1 MPQVTDP
8 NILEQLNNP
17 TTVQTLPPAQSGR
30 SGGVIIT
37 DPTVAA
43 EEERKRAAE
52 ARAAAAEARAA
63 AEFAGEGGKPTEA
76 QNKTSTLLTRIAGGF
91 ADINA
96 VRETNPDAQA
106 EGFGEALA
114 SGLFGEGMI
123 SRGIAGPDR
132 RIVRDA
138 QRDILDAL
146 LTLGTGAA
154 YNAEQLEGQLV
165 SYFPQYNDT
174 PEEIEIK
181 NNRLQR
187 LIESAKVAA
196 GPQWN
201 EVEQAIGPLMPQAA
215 RPSPLETP
223 SGEPRTEVSGTSETF
238 LTPEDLE
245 MQSRLN
251 AAYQSGATLQ
261 ELQAI
266 SAEYNRTFP
275 IASQEALDAARNE
288 GRAIS
293 VQPSGTRSA
302 AGEVL
307 GAVGETPVGAYFA
320 GASNALLSG
329 GMDELAPLLG
339 LDPQTVQA
347 AKEHLREQSPVAS
360 FAGEVTGGAL
370 QLAAGGAALRGAGM
384 GARGLA
390 AAEVAQGAAYGAGE
404 ANDNRLL
411 GAAVGGGGAL
421 VGQQLAQRF
430 LSPQVARIVD
440 NIAAETGAPREAVE
454 QTIADAVEG
463 AAARTDN
470 APLPASAQEEFGQL
484 AQTALGRGRSAQ
496 EAQERLAIMAQVD
509 PEAKAAAE
517 RLGLVLPVD
526 VLSNDARLLTATGL
540 ARSQISSDAQ
550 AAWGQTVSDTLQSVD
565 NTLREI
571 GASPNLAQVSAD
583 VRDRLQSQMGTLER
597 QGAELRRE
605 VDNAINVR
613 DRVEA
618 ENLQAVLAETINDL
632 GGLAEAK
639 KAFSPEEKRLLSMLG
654 EGEAANRPTYARL
667 NQIRDQIGRALFKN
681 QGPWTDA
688 PTAQL
693 KRLYGALAEDQLAYV
708 ESVGGRELAD
718 KMRGS
723 NDLFSKMYGVRDT
736 MQSLYGKTLEGDI
749 SPLINRAI
757 TSAQKGDGKALRQ
770 VLKDVPEDMRAPALL
785 SGMMAQ
791 SQRTSGQG
799 GFSFSRYAKMY
810 RGLRENSPFYKEIA
824 QTVGPEAEQIL
835 RDLYSISRRM
845 DAAENKIVRT
855 GASNQPLINA
865 LNAQGL
871 IGRTFEASKRI
882 GARAGG
888 AIAGGTMGGPVGASA
903 GYEISAALESA
914 LTRGGKT
921 RLEKLHDLIA
931 SEPFKELVERTATGD
946 VSQSSINRV
955 ANSSQFRTFAR
966 FLGIS
971 TFEGRKNWLQSAMTV
986 GAAQTAQ
993 PEQQPTSTIEV
1004 R

>member
-17 TTVQTLPPAQSGR
+17 TTVQTLPPAQGGR

-43 EEERKRAAE
+43 EESRAQTRLDMEAERLRIAQEDAERKRLEFEQAQAKSSAAIPRDVSDVRAELQNVISKAQE
-52 ARAAAAEARAA
+52 AKRLSENWFATGFGASQAKSMGGSSAADVAALLDTIGSSVAFDRLSRMRAESPTGGALGNVTERELDLLKSTIASLSQTQSDEQFRRAMDDVIAAYQRVLD
-63 AEFAGEGGKPTEA
+63 KLPTEE
-76 QNKTSTLLTRIAGGF
+76 QPAG
-91 ADINA
+91 
-96 VRETNPDAQA
+96 
-106 EGFGEALA
+106 
-114 SGLFGEGMI
+114 
-123 SRGIAGPDR
+123 
-132 RIVRDA
+132 
-138 QRDILDAL
+138 
-146 LTLGTGAA
+146 
-154 YNAEQLEGQLV
+154 
-165 SYFPQYNDT
+165 
-174 PEEIEIK
+174 
-181 NNRLQR
+181 
-187 LIESAKVAA
+187 
-196 GPQWN
+196 
-201 EVEQAIGPLMPQAA
+201 
-215 RPSPLETP
+215 PSPLETP

-320 GASNALLSG
+320 GAANALLSG

-339 LDPQTVQA
+339 LDAQTVQA
-347 AKEHLREQSPVAS
+347 AKESLREQSPIAS

-404 ANDNRLL
+404 ANDNRLM
-411 GAAVGGGGAL
+411 GAVVGGGGAL

-463 AAARTDN
+463 AAARADN

-484 AQTALGRGRSAQ
+484 AQTALGRGRSAK
-496 EAQERLAIMAQVD
+496 EAQERLAVMAQID
-509 PEAKAAAE
+509 PEARAAAE
-517 RLGLVLPVD
+517 RLGLDLPVD

-583 VRDRLQSQMGTLER
+583 VRDRLQSQMGTLES
-597 QGAELRRE
+597 QAEKLRRE
-605 VDNAINVR
+605 VDDAINVR

-618 ENLQAVLAETINDL
+618 ENLQAVMAETINDL

-654 EGEAANRPTYARL
+654 EGETANRPTYARL

-693 KRLYGALAEDQLAYV
+693 NRLYGALAEDQLAYV

-757 TSAQKGDGKALRQ
+757 TTAQKGDGKALRQ

-810 RGLRENSPFYKEIA
+810 RGLRENAPFYKEIA

-845 DAAENKIVRT
+845 DAAESKIVRT

-931 SEPFKELVERTATGD
+931 SEPFKDLVEQTATGN
-946 VSQSSINRV
+946 VSQTTINRA
-955 ANSSQFRTFAR
+955 ANSNQFRAFAR
-966 FLGIS
+966 LLGIS

-986 GAAQTAQ
+986 GAAQTTQ